1 MNQVMTGVYLL
12 YDDSLNYTLV
22 ICVLFSVYVIC
33 IYTKSFLKGNYECMR
48 TKEAE
53 EEMWTLFVTKFIV
66 MKGCKKEEAW
76 SVVQLC

>member
-1 MNQVMTGVYLL
+1 
-12 YDDSLNYTLV
+12 
-22 ICVLFSVYVIC
+22 
-33 IYTKSFLKGNYECMR
+33 MR